1 MGQFSIGVS
10 DETCGEIM
18 NEYLVTNPA
27 TGASGPSFA
36 LATDAEVADAIGAA
50 DRAHTDFSRGTS
62 VADRAAMM
70 QRVAD
75 LHSERREHLAD
86 LIVREMGKPVE
97 QALGEVDFSAD
108 IYAYYATHGEAFL
121 ADEPIELLG
130 GEGSA
135 FMRNASLGVLLGIM
149 PWNFPYYQVARFAGP
164 NLVLGNT
171 ILLKHASQCPE
182 SAAAIEE
189 IFTDAGFPAGAY
201 RNLYASNAQIA
212 DIIAD
217 PRVCGVS
224 LTGSEGA
231 GAAVAEVA
239 GRNLKKV
246 VLELGGSDPF
256 ILLSTDNL
264 EEAVDAAVAARIDN
278 SGQACN
284 AAKRF
289 IVIDGLFDAFVELFI
304 EKIGGTLPADP
315 TSPETTLGPLSSL
328 GAADTL
334 EEQLLRAEAQ
344 GATMALRGRRD
355 GAFFSPSVLTD
366 VSPQSDAYR
375 EEFFGP
381 VAAIYRVENETAAVQ
396 VANDIPYGLGSYL
409 FTTDAEQAL
418 RVADLIEAGMVFI
431 NGSLLDS
438 PELPFGGVKRSGF
451 GRELG
456 RFGIAEFANK
466 KLIRILK

>member
-18 NEYLVTNPA
+18 NKYVVTNPA

-62 VADRAAMM
+62 VADRATLM

-86 LIVREMGKPVE
+86 LIVREMGKPLE

-189 IFTDAGFPAGAY
+189 IFADAGFPSGAY

-289 IVIDGLFDAFVELFI
+289 IVIDGLFDAFVELFT

-334 EEQLLRAEAQ
+334 EEQLQRAETQ
-344 GATMALRGRRD
+344 GATVALRGRRD

-381 VAAIYRVENETAAVQ
+381 VAAIYRVASETEAVQ